1 MFWGELVKK
10 KKKRRKKTMRYHMWY
25 FMPESNKKIT
35 GQKGNANLVAIAI
48 QDMIAL
54 LPSNC

>member
-1 MFWGELVKK
+1 
-10 KKKRRKKTMRYHMWY
+10 
-25 FMPESNKKIT
+25 MPESNKKIT